1 MGAVTA
7 RRLVAIALFGS
18 AIAGCSAPAPDSPE
32 AVVEGALRSSV
43 EAVTAP
49 REYRSGPLP
58 SAIATAWIARAEA
71 DYGRWYRGPVL
82 DQHLL
87 GLHNVVS
94 ALMASPGPIPTS
106 VDVQRIETGPVVVN
120 GDTAHVQQASIWYVT
135 HYAPGTW
142 SEADVSGVTM
152 CRYDLRLTAGVWRI
166 ETDTC
171 NVSGG

>member
-1 MGAVTA
+1 MSALTA
-7 RRLVAIALFGS
+7 HRLVAIVLFGS

-32 AVVEGALRSSV
+32 AVAEGALRSSV

-49 REYRSGPLP
+49 AEYRSGPLP

-87 GLHNVVS
+87 GLRNVVS
-94 ALMASPGPIPTS
+94 ALMVSPGPIPTS
-106 VDVQRIETGPVVVN
+106 VDVQRIETGPVVVT
-120 GDTAHVQQASIWYVT
+120 GATAHVRQASIWYVT
-135 HYAPGTW
+135 HCAPGTW

-152 CRYDLRLTAGVWRI
+152 CEYDLRLAAGSWRI
-166 ETDTC
+166 ETEAC